1 MSTWLWVIV
10 GTAAFFFL
18 SVGVSLAVA
27 GLLGRISRQEDSEL
41 FEAEFWALASL
52 TREEIHEE
60 QEAPTEQPAVSER
73 VGARRWSRW

>member
-18 SVGVSLAVA
+18 SVVVSLAVA
-27 GLLGRISRQEDSEL
+27 ALLGRISRQEDSEL

-52 TREEIHEE
+52 TREAIHEE
-60 QEAPTEQPAVSER
+60 HEAPTEVPLASER
-73 VGARRWSRW
+73 MGARRSHR

>member
-18 SVGVSLAVA
+18 SVVVSLAVA
-27 GLLGRISRQEDSEL
+27 ALLGQIARQEDSEL

-60 QEAPTEQPAVSER
+60 EDAPAEQPTSSEGI
-73 VGARRWSRW
+73 GARWSRH